1 MVTCLAISG
10 GIVDLRSLS
19 LDRAKDAATLH
30 GAQDLDLQ
38 AVKLEFF
45 LEAKKDGG
53 CLEDG
58 KARRDWRLQRLG
70 PCESAMDPAVRCGV
84 GGAL

>member
-19 LDRAKDAATLH
+19 LDRAKDAATLR

-38 AVKLEFF
+38 AVKLEE

-70 PCESAMDPAVRCGV
+70 PCESAMDPAVRCGA